1 MPGKV
6 NNFLRLNGRGSVSK
20 ENMNFLVMY
29 FFWPVLGLL
38 TISPRARMGSES
50 IANETEGL
58 VGY

>member
-6 NNFLRLNGRGSVSK
+6 NFLRLNRRGSVSK
-20 ENMNFLVMY
+20 ENMDSLVMY

-38 TISPRARMGSES
+38 TICPRVRMGSES

-58 VGY
+58 VGH